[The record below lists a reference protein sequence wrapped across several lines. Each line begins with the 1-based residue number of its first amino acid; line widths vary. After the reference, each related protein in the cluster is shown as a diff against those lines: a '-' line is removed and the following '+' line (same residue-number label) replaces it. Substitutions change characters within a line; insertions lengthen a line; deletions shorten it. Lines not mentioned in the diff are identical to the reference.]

1 MISSRSIYRILVL
14 LLLAGGIVLCV
25 VRWKVWFGNPEE
37 PIWEGDTIAYT
48 FHTFSEET
56 LDGFIKYEG
65 EHSVVWQDLHVPDTL
80 SFLLLGDVHNG
91 IDSLHWDAIARR
103 HPNLDFYAQ
112 LGDFIERGYFYYEQQ
127 LVSELEGTPFE
138 QLPIVCTPGNHEYR
152 KGIVRRLPELWYT
165 VFPQPQNGPERFKGT
180 TYYVDFP
187 DLRFIVIDTNGL
199 QRLSDY
205 TIVNTWV
212 RKTLQ
217 EAGDRFTVVMMHHPV
232 FSASIGRQNPL
243 INLTFK
249 RVLKDADI
257 VFAGHDHNYARRL
270 PFIVT
275 NSAQKF
281 YLNKVSDKDT
291 RICSGKQLYTVVNL
305 VRNTS
310 SSGTSS
316 AVTDTLSVETRLM
329 ETGEMYDLV
338 KVVHQPD
345 TTRAESETSG
355 AFIRTYIEPM
365 NDSPEIIE
373 LPEKYKG
380 KNSRKVQR
388 FLQKRAA
395 RLAAR

>member
-1 MISSRSIYRILVL
+1 MLSARTIYRFLLL

-25 VRWKVWFGNPEE
+25 VRWKAWFANPEE
-37 PIWEGDTIAYT
+37 PRWEGDTIAYK
-48 FHTFSEET
+48 FHTFSDET

-65 EHSVVWQDLHVPDTL
+65 EHSAVWQDLRVPDTL

-127 LVSELEGTPFE
+127 LVSELEGTPLE
-138 QLPIVCTPGNHEYR
+138 QLPIICTPGNHEYR
-152 KGIVRRLPELWYT
+152 KGIVRSLPELWYN

-180 TYYVDFP
+180 TFYVDFP

-212 RKTLQ
+212 RKVLQ

-232 FSASIGRQNPL
+232 FSASVGRQNPL
-243 INLTFK
+243 INLTFR

-281 YLNKVSDKDT
+281 YLNKVNPKDT
-291 RICSGKQLYTVVNL
+291 RICSGRQLYNIVSVIRHTPQGAL
-305 VRNTS
+305 PSTQY
-310 SSGTSS
+310 
-316 AVTDTLSVETRLM
+316 DTLMVETRLL
-329 ETGEMYDLV
+329 ETGELYDLV

-345 TTRAESETSG
+345 TAQANAAEPLML
-355 AFIRTYIEPM
+355 IRTYLEPM
-365 NDSPEIIE
+365 NNSPEIIDM
-373 LPEKYKG
+373 PDKYKG
-380 KNSRKVQR
+380 KSSRKVQR
-388 FLQKRAA
+388 FLQRRAD
-395 RLAAR
+395 RLAQE